1 MNDVKRF
8 NRKFIAI
15 MVMIFLVVGSAVF
28 GMIAANLWIAD
39 SNVQYLV
46 YVASIIFCLV
56 AFGLLQG
63 RMERI
68 MQLGFLARIR
78 AHAGDPLPMDHTLDM
93 DKMDERLKCLGY
105 QFHRRD
111 PDHSLY
117 FRVTKDNIRK
127 TFPKYILEVIVL
139 LNPGVKGFY
148 IDSVDTEIG
157 EIQQAHLK
165 LSKRI
170 DRMLITQIKDVDDL
184 DEKTKDSIKEIIFVR
199 TRYTLIST
207 INVGLYR
214 PRNMAVML
222 YSATYR
228 PSLYYSRHLE
238 EIRRIL

>member
-8 NRKFIAI
+8 NRRFIAI
-15 MVMIFLVVGSAVF
+15 MALIFLLIGAVVFA
-28 GMIAANLWIAD
+28 MIAANVWIAD
-39 SNVQYLV
+39 SNLQYLV
-46 YVASIIFCLV
+46 YFVSLVFCLV
-56 AFGLLQG
+56 AFGILQG

-78 AHAGDPLPMDHTLDM
+78 AHPGDPLPMDHTLDM

-127 TFPKYILEVIVL
+127 TFPKYILEVVVL
-139 LNPGVKGFY
+139 LNPNVKGFY
-148 IDSVDTEIG
+148 IDQVDTEIG
-157 EIQQAHLK
+157 EIQQNHLK
-165 LSKRI
+165 QSKRI
-170 DRMLITQIKDVDDL
+170 DRMLITQIKDVEDL
-184 DEKTKDSIKEIIFVR
+184 DEKTKDFIKEIIFVR

-214 PRNMAVML
+214 PSKLAVML

-228 PSLYYSRHLE
+228 PSLYYTRHLE